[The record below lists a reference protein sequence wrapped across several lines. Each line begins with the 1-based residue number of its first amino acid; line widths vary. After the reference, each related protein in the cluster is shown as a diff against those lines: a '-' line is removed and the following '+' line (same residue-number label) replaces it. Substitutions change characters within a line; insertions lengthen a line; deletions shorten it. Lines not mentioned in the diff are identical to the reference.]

1 MEFDNQPAPGDTPAP
16 DQDPNVQVAPLAE
29 QLVGEGKPFKDIEAL
44 AKGKTDADSFIEQLK
59 NENAGM
65 RDAMAKSEE
74 AALKAATMSQVLE
87 AVRTLSG
94 SGDVNDPAPAGDA
107 SQDGNQSGLS
117 EQDILNLVQRTLE
130 KDTASRTQ
138 QENFDSVRNT
148 FLGTY
153 KDSDKARL
161 EYKATAVAL
170 DMTEAE
176 LDTFSRMNPEL
187 VVRAAG
193 LKPALN
199 TPTPSYLANTKN
211 SEGGDGP
218 NAIDTPRDNAWWE
231 EQRKAKGNKWY
242 FDTKVQQAYW
252 RDVQALGDSFL
263 EKG

>member
-1 MEFDNQPAPGDTPAP
+1 MEFDNTPAPGDTPAP
-16 DQDPNVQVAPLAE
+16 AQDPNVQVAPLAE
-29 QLVGEGKPFKDIEAL
+29 QLVGDGKPFKDVEAL

-94 SGDVNDPAPAGDA
+94 SGDANDPTPVGDV
-107 SQDGNQSGLS
+107 SEDGNQPALS

-130 KDTASRTQ
+130 KDTATRTQ
-138 QENFDSVRNT
+138 QDNFDSVRKT

-161 EYKATAVAL
+161 EYKATAEAL
-170 DMTEAE
+170 GITEKE
-176 LDTFSRMNPEL
+176 LDSFARMNPEL

-193 LKPALN
+193 LKPASN
-199 TPTPSYLANTKN
+199 TPTPSYLASNKN
-211 SEGGDGP
+211 SAGGEP
-218 NAIDTPRDNAWWE
+218 NAIDAPRDNVWWE

-242 FDTKVQQAYW
+242 FDTKIQQAYW